1 MNRLFV
7 ALLVALLICAL
18 TACGVQA
25 PGTQETSSGS
35 SAAPVSNASS
45 IESNSSVDVS
55 QPAAPS
61 AVEEDTP
68 PSEPPVSDAD
78 SKTLIAYFSLW
89 GNVDYPDGV
98 DATTSAS
105 IVISNS
111 RFGTTEYVARMI
123 QEETGKALPGGFPGR
138 DRPEP

>member
-7 ALLVALLICAL
+7 ALWVALLACTL

-35 SAAPVSNASS
+35 QGAPVSNASTM
-45 IESNSSVDVS
+45 ESNSSVDVS

-61 AVEEDTP
+61 NAEEDIP

-78 SKTLIAYFSLW
+78 GKTLIAYFSLW
-89 GNVDYPDGV
+89 GNVEYPEGI
-98 DATTSAS
+98 DATASA
-105 IVISNS
+105 
-111 RFGTTEYVARMI
+111 
-123 QEETGKALPGGFPGR
+123 R
-138 DRPEP
+138 DRKSVV

>member
-7 ALLVALLICAL
+7 SLWAALLACTL

-35 SAAPVSNASS
+35 QVAPVSNASS
-45 IESNSSVDVS
+45 MESNSSVDVS
-55 QPAAPS
+55 QPEVLSNAQ
-61 AVEEDTP
+61 EDIP

-78 SKTLIAYFSLW
+78 GKTLIAYFSLW

-111 RFGTTEYVARMI
+111 RFGTTEYVAWMI
-123 QEETGKALPGGFPGR
+123 QEETGGEL
-138 DRPEP
+138 